1 VVTEPRHASLASP
14 SATSDPWELE
24 WREGSDRLIGRSTA
38 ALATAWAVPRWGVA
52 VDMGRCSPVLAAQ
65 GTVLLTHCHADHS
78 AGLIAWLSARVLR
91 IGDTAPRIVVPAER
105 RDTLL
110 SALTAWPDLSSV
122 RRRVDLEAVVI
133 PAEAGNTVALTGD
146 GAATAF
152 PIRHSVPSLGWKVGP
167 KTDGAEPW
175 AVLAGD
181 STVEPFVADPDLLTG
196 HLAIVDCSFVDP
208 GRRVAA
214 RLAGHGHLADWL
226 DLAPRLRCR
235 HLILAHLPPEV
246 DAPRMEELLAE
257 AAVPTSVTL
266 VGWVGGR
273 AAPSGDQR

>member
-1 VVTEPRHASLASP
+1 MSEPAHGALELP
-14 SATSDPWELE
+14 STTSDPWELE

-38 ALATAWAVPRWGVA
+38 ALATAWALPRWGAA

-91 IGDTAPRIVVPAER
+91 FGDTAPRIIVPAER

-110 SALTAWPDLSSV
+110 AALTAWPDLSSV
-122 RRRVDLEAVVI
+122 RRRADLESAVI
-133 PAEAGNTVALTGD
+133 PAEAGDAVALTGD
-146 GAATAF
+146 GMATAF
-152 PIRHSVPSLGWKVGP
+152 PIRHSVPSLGWKIGP
-167 KTDGAEPW
+167 KTGGVEPW
-175 AVLAGD
+175 AIFAGD

-226 DLAPRLRCR
+226 DLAPRLRCQR
-235 HLILAHLPPEV
+235 LVLAHLPPEV
-246 DAPRMEELLAE
+246 DAAGLLELLHTTQTQGTARLLPW
-257 AAVPTSVTL
+257 VP
-266 VGWVGGR
+266 
-273 AAPSGDQR
+273 PSDN